1 MFDSKD
7 VNIIS
12 EYLSDSDIKSL
23 LQPSQRYVK
32 FLWGIPQMS
41 DDEGD
46 ELVEL
51 YALKGNRENIPQ
63 LSGSVITDARQ
74 SYSVDGVT
82 PTVSMQ
88 MNSQGAKIWEEMTGN
103 AYSQSSQIAIVLDDI
118 VYSAPGV
125 TSGPISGGNRSTNSA
140 AEIP

>member
-1 MFDSKD
+1 M
-7 VNIIS
+7 S
-12 EYLSDSDIKSL
+12 E
-23 LQPSQRYVK
+23 
-32 FLWGIPQMS
+32 
-41 DDEGD
+41 EG
-46 ELVEL
+46 EEIVAL
-51 YALKGNRENIPQ
+51 YALKGNRENTPQ

-88 MNSQGAKIWEEMTGN
+88 MNTKGAKIWEEMTGN

-125 TSGPISGGNRSTNSA
+125 TSPYKLSISNELPKGDISLQILFSSFKTPSINILNFLNCRKKIINKQLF
-140 AEIP
+140 